1 MLIKFLLNVTITI
14 YCLYRALHHIKIVGS
29 CLSNR
34 GSCKPVGHPGMDCS
48 CSVTDGPCVALHHNK
63 IVLGPASL
71 TEAVV
76 SQFGL
81 SSIDRTTVVLQMGR
95 RGEDTGGCGV
105 DSKHYEESLR
115 R

>member
-1 MLIKFLLNVTITI
+1 MLYIIKVLNGFFNCFKLIYFLLNVTVTI
-14 YCLYRALHHIKIVGS
+14 YCLYR
-29 CLSNR
+29 
-34 GSCKPVGHPGMDCS
+34 
-48 CSVTDGPCVALHHNK
+48 ALHHNK